1 MKIRYNDN
9 ETIIYKNNKIQP
21 IYSVK
26 NSKKLFDKILR
37 KILINKNYKK
47 KVLVENYNVLSV
59 ALEDFFWQYCFQ
71 YTKYKNFINKKGI
84 NLKITNPQNALD
96 YQIDGYRRVRDY
108 LNGNFNIKNILNF
121 YIKHCLFY
129 LWIFFNIFYK
139 KKTWVD
145 RRFSRDFRYEKLN
158 FKKLSF
164 ITLPFSLQ
172 SFRHRNLKIEK
183 ALVNDAI
190 AKINNYKKW
199 IFAIKLLKPKQIF
212 LTDNLYDNFSLLLA
226 AKLTGTKCIAISHS
240 PNVRYHMNTFGS
252 NLLQK
257 KELLL
262 FDKIYVYHKIFK
274 NFMVK
279 YGYFYKKNQI
289 DVCKWPNTNKY
300 NFNIKKN
307 NNNNIYILYPF
318 EHFCNFKKIN
328 SFLTFFNRKGHK
340 IIIKKRPDM
349 NNYNH
354 FDDHLNIEFINDFT
368 KEQISNCF
376 CAIGSTTT
384 LLFNLSQNYIPIV
397 YIKNNGFDYYEGLD
411 YPENWLKFGSMNKKN
426 YNQIKN
432 FYPKKKMKLI

>member
-9 ETIIYKNNKIQP
+9 ETIIYKNKKIQP

-26 NSKKLFDKILR
+26 SSKKLFDKILR
-37 KILINKNYKK
+37 RILRNKNYKK
-47 KVLVENYNVLSV
+47 RILVENYNVLSV

-71 YTKYKNFINKKGI
+71 YTKYKNFINKHDI
-84 NLKITNPQNALD
+84 NLKITKPQNALD
-96 YQIDGYRRVRDY
+96 YQIDGYGRVRDY
-108 LNGNFNIKNILNF
+108 LNGNFNIKNILKF
-121 YIKHCLFY
+121 YIKNCLFY

-145 RRFSRDFRYEKLN
+145 RRFSRDFRYVNLN
-158 FKKLSF
+158 FKKLSL

-199 IFAIKLLKPKQIF
+199 IFAIKILKPKQIF

-252 NLLQK
+252 NLFQK

-274 NFMVK
+274 NFIVK

-289 DVCKWPNTNKY
+289 DVCKWPNNNKY
-300 NFNIKKN
+300 NFNIKK

-328 SFLTFFNRKGHK
+328 SFLTFFKRRGHK

-349 NNYNH
+349 INYDH
-354 FDDHLNIEFINDFT
+354 FDVNLDIEFVSDFT
-368 KEQISNCF
+368 REHIVHCL
-376 CAIGSTTT
+376 CAVGSTTS

-397 YIKNNGFDYYEGLD
+397 YLSDCGFNHYDGLD
-411 YPENWLKFGSMNKKN
+411 LPKNWIKTTHINNLIYKKILNLKIGKKFN
-426 YNQIKN
+426 
-432 FYPKKKMKLI
+432 LI